1 MVKIVNASSCVCR
14 NRYGAADTPL
24 SEYALANAFDV
35 SEFVLANAERVT
47 ILDDWPK
54 ILEPSTPPADRS
66 SSGTSAGNTASKTAD
81 KTTGRATI
89 TVAKAERVVPP
100 SPPSVAKEPEQDL
113 KSQFVLYLHE
123 DACRR
128 FGTVLSP
135 EANAAHK
142 NHFHLD
148 MKARKK
154 SFSE

>member
-1 MVKIVNASSCVCR
+1 M
-14 NRYGAADTPL
+14 
-24 SEYALANAFDV
+24 
-35 SEFVLANAERVT
+35 
-47 ILDDWPK
+47 
-54 ILEPSTPPADRS
+54 
-66 SSGTSAGNTASKTAD
+66 
-81 KTTGRATI
+81 
-89 TVAKAERVVPP
+89 PP
-100 SPPSVAKEPEQDL
+100 SPTSVAKEPEQDL

-154 SFSE
+154 SFCE

>member
-1 MVKIVNASSCVCR
+1 MVKIVNASSYVCR
-14 NRYGAADTPL
+14 NRYGAANTPL
-24 SEYALANAFDV
+24 SEYALVNAFDV

-89 TVAKAERVVPP
+89 TVAKAARVVPP
-100 SPPSVAKEPEQDL
+100 SPTSVAKEPEQDL